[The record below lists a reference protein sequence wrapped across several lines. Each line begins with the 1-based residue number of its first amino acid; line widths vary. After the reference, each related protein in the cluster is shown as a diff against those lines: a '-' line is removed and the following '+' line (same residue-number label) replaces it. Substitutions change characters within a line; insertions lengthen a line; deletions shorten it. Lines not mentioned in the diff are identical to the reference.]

1 MRCINPSLLL
11 APLTALGI
19 TAVTF
24 AIGSIAAAQT
34 PAYKVV
40 GQDAALATTT
50 NVPVWTGRSTA
61 IDFSQTGEIITY
73 IGIADPSRAV
83 YNTDA
88 DITTNQARTVFIRVI
103 EPLRF
108 SGATTTLI
116 TNLSIKTR
124 APDGE
129 IQLYTFNLVP
139 SHGTPTSNG
148 ISIAPIAPGVEPTL
162 VIGSNQVATLSDIE
176 RGLEEAIALRYTAPN
191 DPVVFKV
198 REFLALAR
206 NTTTIPKAAK
216 QAGVS
221 LSVIT
226 SLGQLGRSLFH
237 LVTPTSP
244 QKSPT
249 HPNSLGVN

>member
-1 MRCINPSLLL
+1 MRCIIPSLLL

-50 NVPVWTGRSTA
+50 NVPVWAGRSTA

-108 SGATTTLI
+108 PGATTTLI
-116 TNLSIKTR
+116 TNLSIKT
-124 APDGE
+124 
-129 IQLYTFNLVP
+129 
-139 SHGTPTSNG
+139 
-148 ISIAPIAPGVEPTL
+148 
-162 VIGSNQVATLSDIE
+162 LS
-176 RGLEEAIALRYTAPN
+176 
-191 DPVVFKV
+191 
-198 REFLALAR
+198 
-206 NTTTIPKAAK
+206 
-216 QAGVS
+216 S
-221 LSVIT
+221 
-226 SLGQLGRSLFH
+226 
-237 LVTPTSP
+237 
-244 QKSPT
+244 
-249 HPNSLGVN
+249 

>member
-1 MRCINPSLLL
+1 MHCPFPSLLF

-19 TAVTF
+19 TAVTL
-24 AIGSIAAAQT
+24 ATSEITAAQT
-34 PAYKVV
+34 PAYRVV
-40 GQDAALATTT
+40 GRDAAFATTT
-50 NVPVWTGRSTA
+50 NVPVWAGRSTT

-103 EPLRF
+103 EPLHF
-108 SGATTTLI
+108 PGATTTLI

-124 APDGE
+124 TPDGE
-129 IQLYTFNLVP
+129 IRLYTFNLVP
-139 SHGTPTSNG
+139 SQGTPTSNG
-148 ISIAPIAPGVEPTL
+148 IAIAPIAFGVEQTL
-162 VIGSNQVATLSDIE
+162 VIGDKQVATLDDIQ
-176 RGLEEAIALRYTAPN
+176 RGLEEAIALRYTTPN

-206 NTTTIPKAAK
+206 NTMTIPKAAQ

-226 SLGQLGRSLFH
+226 SLGQLGRSLFQRD
-237 LVTPTSP
+237 TPTTP
-244 QKSPT
+244 QKFP
-249 HPNSLGVN
+249 